1 VKYQVAPAFPSAD
14 AHAYRLG
21 ESIGRDDLAK
31 LDAANRADI
40 GQYVAN
46 IKVMEELTRVRT
58 NHALLKMHLVQTV
71 AAGKPSIEIEVVGLH
86 IGDFVLVTAPG
97 ELTVQTGLDLK
108 KLSPHE
114 LTFVSGYTNG
124 YIYYMPTAEQLR
136 NPGQAQEDCDTLVA
150 PGWQAIFEA
159 RALEILR
166 KL

>member
-1 VKYQVAPAFPSAD
+1 
-14 AHAYRLG
+14 
-21 ESIGRDDLAK
+21 
-31 LDAANRADI
+31 
-40 GQYVAN
+40 
-46 IKVMEELTRVRT
+46 
-58 NHALLKMHLVQTV
+58 MHLAQTV
-71 AAGKPSIEIEVVGLH
+71 AAGKPTIEIEVVGLR

-108 KLSPHE
+108 KRSPHE

-136 NPGQAQEDCDTLVA
+136 NPGHAQEDCDTLVA
-150 PGWQAIFEA
+150 PEWQAIFEA